1 MTDKVDDQR
10 RKVDGAPR
18 EQQGDDTGGCVDA
31 GRQRLIR
38 RPG

>member
-18 EQQGDDTGGCVDA
+18 EQQGDDTGG
-31 GRQRLIR
+31 
-38 RPG
+38 